1 MSPPLLLHVFPSFSV
16 GGAQVRL
23 AKLANRFGRRWRH
36 AVIALDG
43 RAECLERI
51 DADVAFDVLP
61 SPLRPGQSL
70 PSRLLSIRTFLR
82 QLRPDLLV
90 TSNWGSIEWAMAR
103 LATPALPHL
112 HTEDGFGP
120 EESQGQFRRRIL
132 TRRATLR
139 WSEVVVPSKILL
151 HAAVEQWRLP
161 ATRVHYIPNGLDLSH
176 FQPKLNHPADA
187 YYEPVIGTVAA
198 LRAEKNLPRL
208 IRAAG
213 LLRQKGLRFQLEI
226 LGHGPEREPL
236 EALVTSLGLR
246 DHVTFAGHVADPATA
261 YQRFD
266 IFALSSDTEQMPFS
280 ILEAMAS
287 GLPIAST
294 DAGDVS
300 VMVSGANAPH
310 VVHQD
315 DAALAE
321 SLRPLLTDALLR
333 YRLGAA
339 NRTKAEQDYDQEAM
353 FQDHARLIER
363 GCVTPVG
370 RVSALWR
377 QGSI

>member
-1 MSPPLLLHVFPSFSV
+1 MSAPLLLHVFPSFSV

-23 AKLANRFGRRWRH
+23 AKLVNRFGQRWRH
-36 AVIALDG
+36 AVVALDG
-43 RAECLERI
+43 RTECLERI
-51 DADVAFDVLP
+51 DAGVDFNVLP

-70 PSRLLSIRTFLR
+70 PSRLLSIQAFLR

-103 LATPALPHL
+103 LMTPSLPHL

-132 TRRATLR
+132 TRRAALR

-151 HAAVEQWRLP
+151 RSATGQWRLP
-161 ATRVHYIPNGLDLSH
+161 ATQVHYIPNGLDLSQ
-176 FQPKLNHPADA
+176 FQPRPDNAVGESLD
-187 YYEPVIGTVAA
+187 PVIGTVAA

-208 IRAAG
+208 LRAASM
-213 LLRQKGLRFQLEI
+213 LRQQGLRFRLAI

-236 EALVTSLGLR
+236 DALVTALGLGDR
-246 DHVTFAGHVADPATA
+246 VTFAGHVADPSAA
-261 YQRFD
+261 YQGFD

-294 DAGDVS
+294 NAGDVA
-300 VMVSGANAPH
+300 VMVSAANAPH
-310 VVHQD
+310 VVRHD
-315 DAALAE
+315 DTALAE
-321 SLRPLLTDALLR
+321 SLRPLLMDAALR
-333 YRLGAA
+333 RRLGGA
-339 NRTKAEQDYDQEAM
+339 NRIKAEQDYDQEAM
-353 FQDHARLIER
+353 FQHHARLIER
-363 GCVTPVG
+363 GCAAPEG
-370 RVSALWR
+370 RVSAVWR
-377 QGSI
+377 QGSV

>member
-1 MSPPLLLHVFPSFSV
+1 MSPPLLLHIFPSFSV

-23 AKLANRFGRRWRH
+23 AKLANRFGHRWRH
-36 AVIALDG
+36 AVVALDG

-51 DADVAFDVLP
+51 DADVDFNVLP

-103 LATPALPHL
+103 LSTPALPHL

-132 TRRATLR
+132 TRRAALR

-151 HAAVEQWRLP
+151 RSATQQWRLR
-161 ATRVHYIPNGLDLSH
+161 ATQVHYIPNGLDLSH
-176 FQPKLNHPADA
+176 FQPKLNHPADR
-187 YYEPVIGTVAA
+187 YREPVIGTVAA

-208 IRAAG
+208 LRAAA
-213 LLRQKGLRFQLEI
+213 LLQKQGLRFQLEI
-226 LGHGPEREPL
+226 LGHGPERESL
-236 EALVTSLGLR
+236 DALVASLGLR
-246 DHVTFAGHVADPATA
+246 ECVSFAGHVADPSAA

-294 DAGDVS
+294 DAGDVT
-300 VMVSGANAPH
+300 VMVSAANAPH
-310 VVHQD
+310 VVRQD

-321 SLRPLLTDALLR
+321 SLRVLLTDAAQR
-333 YRLGAA
+333 HRLGTA
-339 NRTKAEQDYDQEAM
+339 NRTKAQQDYDQEAM
-353 FQDHARLIER
+353 FQHHARLIER
-363 GCVTPVG
+363 GCAAPEG
-370 RVSALWR
+370 RVSEVWR
-377 QGSI
+377 RGSV